1 MTATTEPKPAPI
13 PPARRRWGW
22 WVLLAVLALV
32 LLVCAFGPALFGQ
45 TILARLGGDYRVT
58 AGKIAGPLWSPT
70 VSTLK
75 VTGPGVDVQAGTV
88 VVGLSS
94 LNLIGRSARLDLTLK
109 DATVAL
115 KLKTLLSGQGGGG
128 GGGFQILPGKIDV
141 QNTRLNIDGTGF
153 DVPSGTWTAQS
164 VQAGGPVSGEQDA
177 LKISGATTDG
187 PLNALIKYRTVAGQL
202 QGSADLDADARI
214 INHYWKDKNVGGITG
229 GQIRGRYSFGSGP
242 VVGDIVLSNASLAV
256 PGASFVKV
264 TSLNGSATH
273 RGDLIAF
280 TLKGLGWNGP
290 VTANGSV
297 DLKAHQWDVKAQA
310 APQLAALG
318 KALGQGGKGVASL
331 NVHAYGWNT
340 VTVTGDI
347 SSPQGE
353 FSVLP
358 YRNLKASYLYRR
370 DKKELNND
378 LTFSADT
385 RFQGQQ
391 KLSGKWTFNKAG
403 TLAWTGTLLSKPLN
417 LAGTISAKNV
427 ITASG
432 QAIGGPLRGSL
443 GLGDKAVTLAA
454 SPNFYSVSGDLSAK
468 GTLELL
474 NIALKGGKAGPVE
487 IAGSAVFG
495 ETGLKADL
503 GAIQLDLDRQ
513 LRGTWQAN
521 GLSTSGL
528 LFTGAG
534 ALKVPEASLTGTM
547 RATVPL
553 LSSQPSGPLS
563 LNWQKR
569 TADWTF
575 AGGDL
580 KWRGETFTLRSGGLS
595 ALGYDL
601 RGSLGL
607 TTALKASGE
616 LRASSGKNMIVATG
630 LGDHIDLNATQ
641 NGVDLSAR
649 TLLTAGFPTSIQVQ
663 GADVSGT
670 VRVAQGAPGVQ
681 FTLNTAGK
689 LAQGSLNGQNWNA
702 SGEVNLASLSPL
714 IGSPLSGTARLN
726 LAGQGGTV
734 QLAGS
739 GFGATLNGTLTR
751 SNGVLSAQAN
761 VGYTL
766 GKQGAGGQVAAQLGG
781 RVYPDLNL
789 SGPVTVTGTAVG
801 DQTVQARLYGPYSN
815 IQTAVRGQLSTLVVG
830 GVTLPAQALAVQ
842 GRLTPAL
849 NLSGSYGGLNL
860 KYAGGPAQSIQ
871 VQGVQA
877 LQALGYSGQVNLDAS
892 YGPNWAGSL
901 NASGQLGPYSLNAS
915 GPWRSLSAAL
925 SSTEGL
931 RASGTVNVPIQSYDL
946 KVRGPVA
953 GLYVQGTV
961 AGTGTQP
968 KGDLLVSDG
977 GGGSAR
983 VTLNGLQDFQIQ
995 ASSLTL
1001 AGQKVQGQLSAAGGL
1016 LSGTLSAGPLQIV
1029 ARNGQ
1034 FQASGTLYNHTLNA
1048 SGTLRLPGLASTFAL
1063 SNLKVNVNG
1072 PLLSATATG
1081 NGNGNG
1087 NDLRGSVR
1095 LKGQQ
1100 YSGIVSLP
1108 TQILP
1113 LQASVVPLQV
1123 NLGGLRYAGGGWS
1136 GQAALN
1142 YALGGQ
1148 TGRLRLAGSG
1158 AELIALPT
1166 GPLQGR
1172 LQVLPSLGGT
1182 LSAPLSP
1189 LLTLL
1194 PAQIRQTLTPTLQP
1208 GRLNAAVQPSGAALT
1223 LASARYQGQPLGL
1236 VADVAWKGGLKV
1248 SAVLTHPGTRIPV
1261 TYDGQNLTVRGAR
1274 IDALALRPVLS
1285 ALGVKGLDLT
1295 GSVQADLNLPGLNF
1309 KDASARLHVDLKASG
1324 QQARGSVNLQ
1334 NGNLSADLN
1343 STLGGQALTLSGPL
1357 YPQARAVL
1365 TLGELTARLNGDL
1378 SGKQGQQATLDVSGR
1393 YQEREVA
1400 LKAVGGLNPARV
1412 SASGTVAGLN
1422 LNVRAANATRT
1433 GWKVN
1438 GTFGAADLTA
1448 LLGTAGTVSGT
1459 LQGSLTDL
1467 SLNAAGRIAGADFT
1481 LPARYRSGV
1490 LSVSG
1495 ASVVYAGTPA
1505 PGTSLNLATARVS
1518 GTVYPA
1524 LQLSGPVTL
1533 TDYLPGSY
1541 TFAASGPFS
1550 KPDLRLSGRT
1560 TGGPRGLDA
1569 PGSAVTAR
1577 LLGRDWKLTATGEQF
1592 GGGARG
1598 QLGSSNGVPAGLVQ
1612 ARFTVRAPYR
1622 SGAQTVS
1629 LNGVTGW
1636 SPAAG
1641 FLGELKLGGVVSGQ
1655 TLAATLRGHGDL
1667 SLEALLGS
1675 NSAGTGAKQ
1684 ASVSGLFPASL
1695 PLRPGGQ
1702 LTLRSFDI
1710 GALWGRPEQLRLSAE
1725 ASVGGH
1731 TWGQLSA
1738 SLNGQLADAAGEL
1751 SGAVSASV
1759 QSAGGLNGSLKVAGR
1774 KLNASASLNAGE
1786 YQASVTASGARL
1798 ARLLPASAGVS
1809 SLTLS
1814 GAASVSGSSAGGLR
1828 EIRAS
1833 GLDLNGTQT
1842 QTGPFQLS
1850 GSALYT
1856 PQATQASLS
1865 GTVFGGSI
1873 QAAGTLPGG
1882 LNIRLSNLKPTSV
1895 GLETLDGALTLSG
1908 PATDPRLAGR
1918 LNLSRRELTASLDVS
1933 GTASDPRL
1941 LAAATLRGDYAG
1953 RVLADVTGLKLSPL
1967 AARVHLYGAASQTG
1981 TTQGANRVNLD
1992 LNGEWPRLA
2001 GTATAQVS
2009 GLKQPVTL
2017 TGDGQGNYALAA
2029 GTLGSGTLK
2038 LDGFVPTVNA
2048 TAHLTPLELIGGT
2061 GQTSADVT
2069 LSGPLSGLNLSAQAN
2084 VTQAEVSGVSLKD
2097 VALNVA
2103 GPLTGPQSGTGR
2115 LTGTLSQGGKALGTL
2130 TRGTLTFAGLTAEGY
2145 GFQASATGKATVN
2158 GSGSA
2163 ALNLSGA
2170 GVNAD
2175 LKAAYAGGS
2184 FSLGGTATASGV
2196 NADLNTTGSLRNGWN
2211 GTLALD
2217 GGPDGVI
2224 TTPGRFTLSGPVA
2237 QPLLAGELGLGGAGV
2252 RLVANRQNVQLRL
2265 VNGPDAEASGVLN
2278 LNLTQSLWEGRAS
2291 YSRMQ
2296 GGEALAS
2303 LAVRLSGAAGDPQ
2316 ASLEA
2321 SRGSWKAS
2329 GTASKS
2335 GADLNV
2341 TDGKVQGRVRWDG
2354 TTVGVNLPGLAL
2366 DGLNLSGIQG
2376 HLKATGTVNTAKLD
2390 GAVQLSL
2397 SDFQSGY
2404 TVPSVNLPLEGDLSG
2419 LLTLKAGSVSGQ
2431 ATLKSGVGTVALS
2444 LGQKERGG
2452 KYSGTFKAQIQQ
2464 PSSPASTSTVNTS
2477 ADSAAASNTSSVN
2490 SASGNGASTAQI
2502 AGPPAPGQNAL
2513 TAPATAAGTVQT
2525 TPARPGGT
2533 LSADL
2538 TLDASGLKG
2547 NVSAQAL
2554 NLSLGGLNA
2563 HLSGTA
2569 VLDGKSFTV
2578 QAGANSDVTGDESQ
2592 ITLSSNGGLAD
2603 LVPQLTSL
2611 AGIQPTGDGYS
2622 LRASLNGLE
2631 LSGLRVAPNL
2641 SGRVSG
2647 DAVISDGAGTFVLR
2661 SSALKLGDT
2670 VLATR
2675 IDGTLVGGDTSSGG
2689 NALLSSDWRIRGVVG
2704 NSTAA
2709 TSLLSGSLSGGVLSG
2724 TFQMRGLPLDAFLSA
2739 FSGTLPGRGQLTG
2752 LARFRIPL
2760 ADPLAGEL
2768 NVVAERLTVSSTM
2781 LATTDSAGVAQAA
2794 GTSGTGSGAATTVA
2808 AQGNQSNAAG
2818 QGSSAAP
2825 GDAAPRTITQTLTG
2839 SGFLRYAGRE
2849 LQNVDLHLSGAGR
2862 WDVTGQYTHKLVG
2875 VTASFQNTTFTP
2887 VLLFIPSLREQAP
2900 SLQGTLS
2907 LSVMGSYDRPVGTIS
2922 GSNLQG
2928 ALGSISLRIP
2938 ALSGQL
2944 PDSGL
2949 FTVEA
2954 GLQAGGSV
2962 GADGKLNISGRLS
2975 NLNLSGLSIQ
2985 YGGLLIPQGLGRIE
2999 NVQATILQVN
3009 PRTSSEGYT
3018 IQAQAVGGLGVGS
3031 LNLQGSLSPRYNLQL
3046 SARNF
3051 NLPISL
3057 IYGRQ
3062 SSINADLNAVEQG
3075 RAGQDGPIVV
3085 TGAANIQSLTLGTGG
3100 SAGSGAVIPA
3110 PASAGGVTGSAS
3122 AAGTSGSDTYSSPLP
3137 EPLTVFPTT
3146 AQQQAE
3152 ARRVSPLL
3160 SRIVFR
3166 NIPITAPSGIRVDE
3180 SIGRAELGGNL
3191 VLAGTGSA
3199 PTLAGRVEVIRGSVD
3214 LRDNSFNI
3222 DAGSAV
3228 FGGTS
3233 LYPVLSASATGN
3245 VPLPEGGQVGVKLT
3259 LDGRFGPQPSG
3270 INALTL
3276 DTRLSCVTGCVS
3288 GSVDLSASNPNA
3300 EAQLY
3305 SLVAVGTPDLSSLP
3319 SNLGTFGTSAL
3330 KTALNLFVLGE
3341 VQRNIARALGV
3352 DVFRINAA
3360 LPGENG
3366 STTFGATFTVGSY
3379 LTKELYLQYRVDLT
3393 GLGLLDATY
3402 TTPNNLFTFKA
3413 STPLQG
3419 FDLSTLRPSF
3429 SAAYNFTNRSSV
3441 QLGVQSGNSTQI
3453 NFGYLYRW

>member
-1 MTATTEPKPAPI
+1 MTAPTEPRPAPT
-13 PPARRRWGW
+13 PPACRRWGW

-32 LLVCAFGPALFGQ
+32 LLVCVFGPALFGQ
-45 TILARLGGDYRVT
+45 AILARLGSDYRVT
-58 AGKIAGPLWSPT
+58 AGKIGGPLWSPT
-70 VSTLK
+70 ASTLK

-88 VVGLSS
+88 GVRLSGLD
-94 LNLIGRSARLDLTLK
+94 LIGRSARLDLKLK

-115 KLKTLLSGQGGGG
+115 KLKTLLSKQGGG
-128 GGGFQILPGKIDV
+128 GGGFQILPGNIDV
-141 QNTRLNIDGTGF
+141 QNTHLSLDGTGF

-164 VQAGGPVSGEQDA
+164 VQSGGQDA
-177 LKISGATTDG
+177 LKISGTTTEG
-187 PLNALIKYRTVAGQL
+187 PLNALLRYRTVNGQL

-214 INHYWKDKNVGGITG
+214 INHYWKDKNVGGVTG
-229 GQIRGRYSFGSGP
+229 GHILGRYTFGSGP
-242 VVGDIVLSNASLAV
+242 VAGDIRLSNASLAV

-264 TSLNGSATH
+264 TGLNGAATH
-273 RGDLIAF
+273 RGDLISF

-310 APQLAALG
+310 APQLSALG
-318 KALGQGGKGVASL
+318 KALGQSGKGVASL

-370 DKKELNND
+370 DKVELNND

-391 KLSGKWTFNKAG
+391 KLSGTWTFNKAG
-403 TLAWTGTLLSKPLN
+403 VLAWTGNLLNKPLN
-417 LAGTISAKNV
+417 LAGTINARNV
-427 ITASG
+427 IAASG
-432 QAIGGPLRGSL
+432 QALGGPLRGSL

-454 SPNFYSVSGDLSAK
+454 SPNFYSVSGDLTAR
-468 GTLELL
+468 GTLDTL

-487 IAGSAVFG
+487 IAGNAVFG
-495 ETGLKADL
+495 KTGLKADL
-503 GAIQLDLDRQ
+503 GSIQLDLDRQ

-534 ALKVPEASLTGTM
+534 ALKVPETSLTGTM

-580 KWRGETFTLRSGGLS
+580 SWRGETFTLTSSGLS
-595 ALGYDL
+595 ALGYAL

-607 TTALKASGE
+607 TTALKASGGIT
-616 LRASSGKNMIVATG
+616 ATSGRNVIVATG
-630 LGDHIDLNATQ
+630 LGDHLDLKATQ
-641 NGVDLSAR
+641 NGVNLSAR

-689 LAQGSLNGQNWNA
+689 LAQGSLNGRNWNA
-702 SGEVNLASLSPL
+702 GGKVNLASLSPL

-734 QLAGS
+734 SLAGS
-739 GFGATLNGTLTR
+739 GFGASLNGTLTR

-761 VGYTL
+761 VGYAL
-766 GKQGAGGQVAAQLGG
+766 GTQGTGGRVAAQLGG

-801 DQTVQARLYGPYSN
+801 DQTVQARLYGPYST
-815 IQTAVRGQLSTLVVG
+815 IQTAIRGQLSSLVVG
-830 GVTLPAQALAVQ
+830 GVTLPAQALAVH

-849 NLSGSYGGLNL
+849 NLSGSYGGLKL

-871 VQGVQA
+871 VRGIQT
-877 LQALGYSGQVNLDAS
+877 LQALGYSGQVKLGAS
-892 YGPNWAGSL
+892 YGPGWTGAL
-901 NASGQLGPYSLNAS
+901 NASGQLGPYSLTAS
-915 GPWRSLSAAL
+915 GPWRGLSTTL
-925 SSTEGL
+925 SSTDGL
-931 RASGTVNVPIQSYDL
+931 RASGTVNLPTQSYDL

-953 GLYVQGTV
+953 GLYIQGSV
-961 AGTGTQP
+961 AGTGTRP

-977 GGGSAR
+977 SGGSAH

-995 ASSLTL
+995 ANSLTL

-1029 ARNGQ
+1029 ARSGQ

-1048 SGTLRLPGLASTFAL
+1048 SGRLRLPGLASTFAL
-1063 SNLKVNVNG
+1063 SDLNVTVNG

-1081 NGNGNG
+1081 SGS
-1087 NDLRGSVR
+1087 DLRGSVR
-1095 LKGQQ
+1095 LKAQQ
-1100 YSGIVSLP
+1100 YSGVASLP
-1108 TQILP
+1108 AQILP
-1113 LQASVVPLQV
+1113 LQASVVPLGV
-1123 NLGGLRYAGGGWS
+1123 NLGGLRYASGGWS

-1142 YALGGQ
+1142 YALNGQ
-1148 TGRLRLAGSG
+1148 TGRLRLTGSG
-1158 AELIALPT
+1158 AVLSALPS

-1172 LQVLPSLGGT
+1172 LQVLPALGGT

-1194 PAQIRQTLTPTLQP
+1194 PVQVRPTLTSILQP
-1208 GRLNAAVQPSGAALT
+1208 GRLNAVIQPTGAALT
-1223 LASARYQGQPLGL
+1223 LAAARYQDQPLGL
-1236 VADVAWKGGLKV
+1236 QANASWKGGLKV
-1248 SAVLTHPGTRIPV
+1248 SAVLTHPGTRIPL
-1261 TYDGQNLTVRGAR
+1261 TYDGQTLTVRGAR

-1285 ALGVKGLDLT
+1285 ALGVKGLDVT
-1295 GSVQADLNLPGLNF
+1295 GSVQADLNLPGL
-1309 KDASARLHVDLKASG
+1309 KLQDASARLNVDLKAAG
-1324 QQARGSVNLQ
+1324 QQARGTVNLQ
-1334 NGNLSADLN
+1334 NGSLSADLS

-1357 YPQARAVL
+1357 YPQASAAL

-1393 YQEREVA
+1393 YQGREVA
-1400 LKAVGGLNPARV
+1400 LKAVGGLNPAQV

-1422 LNVRAANATRT
+1422 LNVQATNAAQT
-1433 GWKVN
+1433 GWKVS
-1438 GTFGAADLTA
+1438 GTFGATDLTA

-1459 LQGSLTDL
+1459 LQGSLSDL

-1481 LPARYRSGV
+1481 VPARYRGGV
-1490 LSVSG
+1490 LSVAG
-1495 ASVVYAGTPA
+1495 ARVTYAGTPA
-1505 PGTSLNLATARVS
+1505 AGTAVDLATARIS

-1524 LQLSGPVTL
+1524 LGLSGPVIL
-1533 TDYLPGSY
+1533 TDYLPGTY
-1541 TFAASGPFS
+1541 TLTASGPFI
-1550 KPDLRLSGRT
+1550 KPDLRLSGHT

-1577 LLGRDWKLTATGEQF
+1577 LLGRDWKLTTTGERF

-1612 ARFTVRAPYR
+1612 ARFTVHAPYR
-1622 SGAQTVS
+1622 SGAQTVD

-1641 FLGELKLGGVVSGQ
+1641 FLGELQLGGVVSGQ
-1655 TLAATLRGHGDL
+1655 TLAATLRGHGEL

-1675 NSAGTGAKQ
+1675 GTKQ
-1684 ASVSGLFPASL
+1684 AGVSGFFPASL
-1695 PLRPGGQ
+1695 PLHPAGH
-1702 LTLRSFDI
+1702 LTLRSFDVA
-1710 GALWGRPEQLRLSAE
+1710 ALWDRPEQLRLSAE
-1725 ASVGGH
+1725 ASVGGL
-1731 TWGQLSA
+1731 TWSQLGVN
-1738 SLNGQLADAAGEL
+1738 LNGQLADAAGEL

-1759 QSAGGLNGSLKVAGR
+1759 QSEGGLNGSLNLAGR
-1774 KLNASASLNAGE
+1774 KLNASASLNAGA

-1798 ARLLPASAGVS
+1798 ARLLPASAGVN

-1814 GAASVSGSSAGGLR
+1814 GAASISGSTADISRGGGLR
-1828 EIRAS
+1828 EVRAS
-1833 GLDLNGTQT
+1833 SLDLSGTQT
-1842 QTGPFQLS
+1842 QTGPFRLS
-1850 GSALYT
+1850 GSVLYT
-1856 PQATQASLS
+1856 PQTTQANLS
-1865 GTVFGGSI
+1865 GTVFGGSVE
-1873 QAAGTLPGG
+1873 ANGNLPGG
-1882 LNIRLSNLKPTSV
+1882 LNVRLSDLKPTV
-1895 GLETLDGALTLSG
+1895 LGLETLDGALTLSG
-1908 PATDPRLAGR
+1908 PATDPKVAGR
-1918 LNLSRRELTASLDVS
+1918 LNLSRRELTTSLDVS
-1933 GTASDPRL
+1933 GAASDPRL

-1967 AARVHLYGAASQTG
+1967 AASVHLYGAASQG
-1981 TTQGANRVNLD
+1981 GNKVNLD
-1992 LNGEWPRLA
+1992 LNGDWPRLA
-2001 GTATAQVS
+2001 GTATAQLS

-2017 TGDGQGNYALAA
+2017 TGDGQGSYALAA

-2038 LDGFVPTVNA
+2038 LDGFVPSVTA
-2048 TAHLTPLELIGGT
+2048 SAHLTPLELISGAGSASP
-2061 GQTSADVT
+2061 QQASADLT
-2069 LSGPLSGLNLSAQAN
+2069 LSGPLNQLNLSAQAN
-2084 VTQAEVSGVSLKD
+2084 ITRAEVSGVSLKG

-2103 GPLTGPQSGTGR
+2103 GPLTGPQSGINR
-2115 LTGTLSQGGKALGTL
+2115 LTGTLSQDGAALGTL
-2130 TRGTLTFAGLTAEGY
+2130 TRGTLTFTGLRAEGY
-2145 GFQASATGKATVN
+2145 GFQASATGKAN
-2158 GSGSA
+2158 LDGSGSA
-2163 ALNLSGA
+2163 ALNLSSS

-2184 FSLGGTATASGV
+2184 FSLSGEAAASGL
-2196 NADLNTTGSLRNGWN
+2196 NATLSSTGSLHNGWN
-2211 GTLALD
+2211 GTLTLD
-2217 GGPDGVI
+2217 GGPAGVL
-2224 TTPGRFTLSGPVA
+2224 TAPGRFTLRGPVA
-2237 QPLLAGELGLGGAGV
+2237 QPLLAGELGLAGAGV

-2265 VNGPDAEASGVLN
+2265 VNGPDAKASGVLN
-2278 LNLTQSLWEGRAS
+2278 LNLERSLWEGQAT

-2296 GGEALAS
+2296 GSEQLAS

-2316 ASLEA
+2316 ATLEA
-2321 SRGSWKAS
+2321 TRGSWKAS

-2341 TDGKVQGRVRWDG
+2341 TDGKALGQVRWDG
-2354 TTVGVNLPGLAL
+2354 KVVGVNLPGLAL
-2366 DGLNLSGIQG
+2366 DGLNLGGVRG
-2376 HLKATGTVNTAKLD
+2376 HLKATGTLDTATLG
-2390 GAVQLSL
+2390 GAVQLAL

-2419 LLTLKAGSVSGQ
+2419 LITLKAGSVSGQ
-2431 ATLKSGVGTVALS
+2431 ATLKSDAGTVALS
-2444 LGQKERGG
+2444 LNQKERGG
-2452 KYSGTFKAQIQQ
+2452 KFSGTLKAQIQQ
-2464 PSSPASTSTVNTS
+2464 PASGGSVQQAVGAATGPATS
-2477 ADSAAASNTSSVN
+2477 AGVTTGDAS
-2490 SASGNGASTAQI
+2490 QI

-2513 TAPATAAGTVQT
+2513 TVPTTTAAAGTVQT

-2538 TLDASGLKG
+2538 TLDAAGLKG
-2547 NVSAQAL
+2547 TLSTRAL

-2563 HLSGTA
+2563 RLSGTA
-2569 VLDGKSFTV
+2569 TLDGRSFTV
-2578 QAGANSDVTGDESQ
+2578 QAGASSDVTGNESQ
-2592 ITLSSNGGLAD
+2592 VTLSSSGGLAD
-2603 LVPQLTSL
+2603 LLPQLTSL
-2611 AGIQPTGDGYS
+2611 AGLQPTGDGYS

-2631 LSGLRVAPNL
+2631 LAGLKVAPNL

-2647 DAVISDGAGTFVLR
+2647 EAVISDGAGTFVLR
-2661 SSALKLGDT
+2661 SNALKLGDT

-2709 TSLLSGSLSGGVLSG
+2709 TSQLSASLSAGVLSG

-2752 LARFRIPL
+2752 LARFRLPL

-2781 LATTDSAGVAQAA
+2781 LAATAATDGAA
-2794 GTSGTGSGAATTVA
+2794 GTGSTGTAAGSAGAAAQSGATTAVP
-2808 AQGNQSNAAG
+2808 Q
-2818 QGSSAAP
+2818 
-2825 GDAAPRTITQTLTG
+2825 TITQTLAG

-2887 VLLFIPSLREQAP
+2887 ALLFIPSLREQAP

-2907 LSVMGSYDRPVGTIS
+2907 VSVMGSYDRPVGTLS

-2928 ALGSISLRIP
+2928 ALGGISLRIP

-2949 FTVEA
+2949 FTVQA

-2962 GADGKLNISGRLS
+2962 GADGKLDVSGRLS

-2985 YGGLLIPQGLGRIE
+2985 YSGLLIPQGLGRIE
-2999 NVQATILQVN
+2999 NVQATVAQVN
-3009 PRTSSEGYT
+3009 ARTSSEGYT

-3031 LNLQGSLSPRYNLQL
+3031 LSLQGSLSPRYDLHL

-3062 SSINADLNAVEQG
+3062 SRINADLSAVEQG
-3075 RAGQDGPIVV
+3075 RTGQDGPIVV
-3085 TGAANIQSLTLGTGG
+3085 TGAANILSLTLGTGG
-3100 SAGSGAVIPA
+3100 AAGGGAVLPA

-3122 AAGTSGSDTYSSPLP
+3122 AAGTSAADTYVSPLP

-3146 AQQQAE
+3146 PQQQAA

-3160 SRIVFR
+3160 SRIVFQ
-3166 NIPITAPSGIRVDE
+3166 NIPISAPTGIRVDE

-3199 PTLAGRVEVIRGSVD
+3199 PTLAGRIAAIRGSVD

-3222 DAGSAV
+3222 ESGSAV

-3233 LYPVLSASATGN
+3233 LYPVLNVSAIGN
-3245 VPLPEGGQVGVKLT
+3245 VPLPAGGQVGVRLT

-3270 INALTL
+3270 VNALTL
-3276 DTRLSCVTGCVS
+3276 DTRLSCVSGCVS

-3319 SNLGTFGTSAL
+3319 RNLGTFGTSAL

-3366 STTFGATFTVGSY
+3366 STAFGATFTVGSY

>member
-1 MTATTEPKPAPI
+1 MTAPVEPNAVEPRPAPV

-22 WVLLAVLALV
+22 WLLLAVLALV
-32 LLVCAFGPALFGQ
+32 LLVCVFGPALFGQ
-45 TILARLGGDYRVT
+45 AILARLGGDYRVT
-58 AGKIAGPLWSPT
+58 AGKIAGPLWAPT
-70 VSTLK
+70 ASALK

-94 LNLIGRSARLDLTLK
+94 LDLIGRSARLDLTLK

-128 GGGFQILPGKIDV
+128 GGGFQILPGKIDA

-164 VQAGGPVSGEQDA
+164 VQANGQDA

-187 PLNALIKYRTVAGQL
+187 PLNALVKYRTVAGQL

-242 VVGDIVLSNASLAV
+242 VTGDLQLSNASLAV

-264 TSLNGSATH
+264 TDLNGSATH
-273 RGDLIAF
+273 RGGLIAF

-310 APQLAALG
+310 APQLSALG

-385 RFQGQQ
+385 RFQGEQ

-403 TLAWTGTLLSKPLN
+403 VLAWTGTLLSKPLN
-417 LAGTISAKNV
+417 LAGTISARNV

-443 GLGDKAVTLAA
+443 GLADKTVTLIA
-454 SPNFYSVSGDLSAK
+454 SPDFYSVSGDLTAR
-468 GTLELL
+468 GTLDRL

-487 IAGSAVFG
+487 IAGTAVFG
-495 ETGLKADL
+495 KTGLKADL
-503 GAIQLDLDRQ
+503 GPIQLDLDRQ

-528 LFTGAG
+528 LLTGAG

-616 LRASSGKNMIVATG
+616 MRASSGKNVIVATG
-630 LGDHIDLNATQ
+630 LGDHLDLKATQ
-641 NGVDLSAR
+641 NGVNLSAR

-663 GADVSGT
+663 GADVNGT
-670 VRVAQGAPGVQ
+670 VSVAQGAPGVQ
-681 FTLNTAGK
+681 FTLNTAGR

-751 SNGVLSAQAN
+751 SKGVLSAQAN

-766 GKQGAGGQVAAQLGG
+766 GNQGAGGQVAAQLGG

-801 DQTVQARLYGPYSN
+801 DQTVQAQLYGPYGN
-815 IQTAVRGQLSTLVVG
+815 IQTAIRGQLSTLVVG

-860 KYAGGPAQSIQ
+860 KYAGGPAQSVQ
-871 VQGVQA
+871 VQGVQT

-892 YGPNWAGSL
+892 YGPGWAGAL

-915 GPWRSLSAAL
+915 GPWSSLSTTL
-925 SSTEGL
+925 SSTDGL
-931 RASGTVNVPIQSYDL
+931 RASGTVNVPTQSYDL

-995 ASSLTL
+995 VSSLTL
-1001 AGQKVQGQLSAAGGL
+1001 AGQKVQGQLSAVGGL
-1016 LSGTLSAGPLQIV
+1016 LSGTLSAGPLQVV
-1029 ARNGQ
+1029 ARSGQ

-1048 SGTLRLPGLASTFAL
+1048 SGKLTLPGLASTFAL
-1063 SNLKVNVNG
+1063 SNLNVNVNG

-1081 NGNGNG
+1081 SGS
-1087 NDLRGSVR
+1087 DLRGSVR
-1095 LKGQQ
+1095 LKAQQ
-1100 YSGIVSLP
+1100 YGGIASLP
-1108 TQILP
+1108 NQILP

-1123 NLGGLRYAGGGWS
+1123 NLGGLRYAGGGWA
-1136 GQAALN
+1136 GQAALK

-1158 AELIALPT
+1158 AELTALPS

-1172 LQVLPSLGGT
+1172 LQVLPALGGT
-1182 LSAPLSP
+1182 LSAPLSH

-1194 PAQIRQTLTPTLQP
+1194 PAQIRQGLSPTLQP
-1208 GRLNAAVQPSGAALT
+1208 GRLNAVIQPSGAALT
-1223 LASARYQGQPLGL
+1223 LAAARYQGQPLGL
-1236 VADVAWKGGLKV
+1236 QANASWKGGLKV

-1261 TYDGQNLTVRGAR
+1261 AYDGRTLTVRGAR

-1285 ALGVKGLDLT
+1285 ALGVKGLDVS
-1295 GSVQADLNLPGLNF
+1295 GSVRADLNLPGLDF
-1309 KDASARLHVDLKASG
+1309 GAASARLNVDLKASG
-1324 QQARGSVNLQ
+1324 QQARGTVNLQ

-1343 STLGGQALTLSGPL
+1343 STLGGQALTLSGPI

-1378 SGKQGQQATLDVSGR
+1378 RGKQGSQQGQQATLDVSGR

-1400 LKAVGGLNPARV
+1400 LKVVGELNPAQV
-1412 SASGTVAGLN
+1412 TAIGTVAGLN
-1422 LNVRAANATRT
+1422 LSLQAKTAAQT
-1433 GWKVN
+1433 GWKVS
-1438 GTFGAADLTA
+1438 GTFGATDLTA

-1459 LQGSLTDL
+1459 LQGSLNDL
-1467 SLNAAGRIAGADFT
+1467 ALNAAGRIAGADFT
-1481 LPARYRSGV
+1481 VPARYRGGV
-1490 LSVSG
+1490 LSV
-1495 ASVVYAGTPA
+1495 ARARVTYAGTPA
-1505 PGTSLNLATARVS
+1505 AGTAVDLATARIS

-1524 LQLSGPVTL
+1524 LGLSGPVTL
-1533 TDYLPGSY
+1533 TDYLPGTY
-1541 TFAASGPFS
+1541 TLTASGPFS

-1598 QLGSSNGVPAGLVQ
+1598 RFGSGDGVPAGLVE

-1622 SGAQTVS
+1622 SGAQTVD

-1641 FLGELKLGGVVSGQ
+1641 FLGELRLGGVVSGQ

-1675 NSAGTGAKQ
+1675 GAGSSGTVGGATKQ
-1684 ASVSGLFPASL
+1684 ASVYGLFPASL
-1695 PLRPGGQ
+1695 PLRPGGR

-1710 GALWGRPEQLRLSAE
+1710 GALWSRPEQLRLSAE
-1725 ASVGGH
+1725 ASVGGR
-1731 TWGQLSA
+1731 TWGQLGA
-1738 SLNGQLADAAGEL
+1738 TLNGQLADAEGEL

-1774 KLNASASLNAGE
+1774 KLNASASLNGRE

-1798 ARLLPASAGVS
+1798 ARLLPASAGVG

-1814 GAASVSGSSAGGLR
+1814 GAANLSGSTADITMGGGLR
-1828 EIRAS
+1828 ELRAS
-1833 GLDLNGTQT
+1833 GLDLSGTQT
-1842 QTGPFQLS
+1842 QTGPFRLS
-1850 GSALYT
+1850 GSVLYT
-1856 PQATQASLS
+1856 PQGTQASLN
-1865 GTVFGGSI
+1865 GTIFGGSV
-1873 QAAGTLPGG
+1873 QAMGTLPGG
-1882 LNIRLSNLKPTSV
+1882 LNVRLSNLKPTSV
-1895 GLETLDGALTLSG
+1895 GLETLNGALTLSG

-1941 LAAATLRGDYAG
+1941 LAAANLRGDYAG
-1953 RVLADVTGLKLSPL
+1953 RVLADVTNLKLSPL
-1967 AARVHLYGAASQTG
+1967 AASVHLYGAASQG
-1981 TTQGANRVNLD
+1981 SNKVNLD

-2017 TGDGQGNYALAA
+2017 TGDGQGSYALAA

-2038 LDGFVPTVNA
+2038 LDGFVPSVTA
-2048 TAHLTPLELIGGT
+2048 SAHLTPLELIGGSGPSNT
-2061 GQTSADVT
+2061 QQASADVT
-2069 LSGPLSGLNLSAQAN
+2069 LSGPLSQLNLVAQAN
-2084 VTQAEVSGVSLKD
+2084 VTQAQVSGVSVKG
-2097 VALNVA
+2097 VTLNVA
-2103 GPLTGPQSGTGR
+2103 GPLTGPQSGTNR

-2145 GFQASATGKATVN
+2145 GLQASATGKATLS

-2170 GVNAD
+2170 GVKAD

-2184 FSLGGTATASGV
+2184 FSLSGQASASGV

-2217 GGPDGVI
+2217 GGPEGVI
-2224 TTPGRFTLSGPVA
+2224 TAPGRFTLSGPVA

-2278 LNLTQSLWEGRAS
+2278 LNLERSLWEGRAT

-2296 GGEALAS
+2296 GGEQLAS

-2329 GTASKS
+2329 GTASRS

-2341 TDGKVQGRVRWDG
+2341 TDGEAQGRVRWDG
-2354 TTVGVNLPGLAL
+2354 TTVGINLPGLAL
-2366 DGLNLSGIQG
+2366 GGLNLSGLQG

-2390 GAVQLSL
+2390 GAVQLGL

-2419 LLTLKAGSVSGQ
+2419 LLTLDAGRVSGQ

-2444 LGQKERGG
+2444 LSQKERGG
-2452 KYSGTFKAQIQQ
+2452 TYGGTFKAQIQQ
-2464 PSSPASTSTVNTS
+2464 PASPASTAVANASTVN
-2477 ADSAAASNTSSVN
+2477 A
-2490 SASGNGASTAQI
+2490 ASTAQI
-2502 AGPPAPGQNAL
+2502 AGPPAPGQSAP
-2513 TAPATAAGTVQT
+2513 TAPAAGAVQT
-2525 TPARPGGT
+2525 TPSRPGGT

-2547 NVSAQAL
+2547 SVSAQAL

-2569 VLDGKSFTV
+2569 VLDGRTFTV
-2578 QAGANSDVTGDESQ
+2578 QAGANSDVTGDDSQ
-2592 ITLSSNGGLAD
+2592 VSLSSSGGLAD

-2611 AGIQPTGDGYS
+2611 AGIQPTGEGYS

-2631 LSGLRVAPNL
+2631 LSGLKVAPNL

-2709 TSLLSGSLSGGVLSG
+2709 TSQLSGSLSGGVLSG

-2760 ADPLAGEL
+2760 ADPLAGEM
-2768 NVVAERLTVSSTM
+2768 NVVAERVTVSSTM
-2781 LATTDSAGVAQAA
+2781 LAAATDSAAS
-2794 GTSGTGSGAATTVA
+2794 SGSAGSGSGGSNTAGSSSVGTA
-2808 AQGNQSNAAG
+2808 AQGDT
-2818 QGSSAAP
+2818 AP
-2825 GDAAPRTITQTLTG
+2825 QTITQTLTG

-2862 WDVTGQYTHKLVG
+2862 WDVTGQYTRRAVG

-2887 VLLFIPSLREQAP
+2887 ALLFIPSLREQAP

-2962 GADGKLNISGRLS
+2962 GADGKLDISGRLS
-2975 NLNLSGLSIQ
+2975 NLNLSDLSIR
-2985 YGGLLIPQGLGRIE
+2985 YSGLLIPQGLGRIE
-2999 NVQATILQVN
+2999 NVQATVLQVN

-3085 TGAANIQSLTLGTGG
+3085 TGSANIASLTLGTG
-3100 SAGSGAVIPA
+3100 SAAGSGAVLPA
-3110 PASAGGVTGSAS
+3110 PASAGGMTGSAS
-3122 AAGTSGSDTYSSPLP
+3122 AAGTSAADNYSSPLP

-3166 NIPITAPSGIRVDE
+3166 NIPISAPTGIRVDE

-3199 PTLAGRVEVIRGSVD
+3199 PTLSGRIGVIRGSVD

-3222 DAGSAV
+3222 DSGSAV

-3245 VPLPEGGQVGVKLT
+3245 VPLPEGGQVGVRLS

-3270 INALTL
+3270 VNALTL

-3441 QLGVQSGNSTQI
+3441 QIGVQSGNSTQV

>member
-1 MTATTEPKPAPI
+1 M
-13 PPARRRWGW
+13 
-22 WVLLAVLALV
+22 LLTVLALA
-32 LLVCAFGPALFGQ
+32 LLVCVFGPALFGQ
-45 TILARLGGDYRVT
+45 AILARLGGDYRVT
-58 AGKIAGPLWSPT
+58 AGRIGGPLWSPT
-70 VSTLK
+70 VNTLK
-75 VTGPGVDVQAGTV
+75 VTGPGVNVQAGTV

-94 LNLIGRSARLDLTLK
+94 LDLIGRSAHLDLTLR

-115 KLKTLLSGQGGGG
+115 KLKTLLSGQKGGS

-141 QNTRLNIDGTGF
+141 QNTRLNLDGTGF
-153 DVPSGTWTAQS
+153 DVPSGTWTAESLQS
-164 VQAGGPVSGEQDA
+164 GGQDA

-187 PLNALIKYRTVAGQL
+187 PLNALVRYRTVAGQL

-242 VVGDIVLSNASLAV
+242 VTGDIVLSNASLAV

-264 TSLNGSATH
+264 TGLNGSATH

-280 TLKGLGWNGP
+280 TLRGLGWNGP

-331 NVHAYGWNT
+331 AVHAYGWNT

-403 TLAWTGTLLSKPLN
+403 VLAWTGTLLSKPLN
-417 LAGTISAKNV
+417 LAGTISARNV
-427 ITASG
+427 ISASG

-454 SPNFYSVSGDLSAK
+454 SPNFYSVSGDLSAR

-474 NIALKGGKAGPVE
+474 NIALKGGKAGPVD

-495 ETGLKADL
+495 KTGLKADL
-503 GAIQLDLDRQ
+503 GPIQLDLDRQ

-607 TTALKASGE
+607 TTALKSSGE
-616 LRASSGKNMIVATG
+616 LRASSGKNVIVATG

-670 VRVAQGAPGVQ
+670 VRVAQGGGVQGGGGVQ
-681 FTLNTAGK
+681 FSLNTAGK
-689 LAQGSLNGQNWNA
+689 LANGSLNGQNWNA
-702 SGEVNLASLSPL
+702 TGEVNLASLSPL

-766 GKQGAGGQVAAQLGG
+766 RQGAGTQGQVTAQLGG

-801 DQTVQARLYGPYSN
+801 DQTVQAQLYGPYGN
-815 IQTAVRGQLSTLVVG
+815 IQTAIRGQLSTLVVG

-842 GRLTPAL
+842 GTLTPAL

-860 KYAGGPAQSIQ
+860 KYAGGPAQTSQGQSVQ
-871 VQGVQA
+871 VQGVQT

-892 YGPNWAGSL
+892 YGPNWAGAL
-901 NASGQLGPYSLNAS
+901 NASGQFGPYRLNAS

-931 RASGTVNVPIQSYDL
+931 RASGTVNVPTQSYDL

-977 GGGSAR
+977 SGGSAR

-1029 ARNGQ
+1029 ARSGQ

-1081 NGNGNG
+1081 SGS
-1087 NDLRGSVR
+1087 DLHGSVR
-1095 LKGQQ
+1095 LKAQQ
-1100 YSGIVSLP
+1100 YSGVASLP

-1113 LQASVVPLQV
+1113 LQASVVPLSV

-1136 GQAALN
+1136 GQAALT
-1142 YALGGQ
+1142 YALGGQTGQLQ

-1158 AELIALPT
+1158 AQLTALPS

-1189 LLTLL
+1189 LLALL

-1261 TYDGQNLTVRGAR
+1261 AYDGQNLTVRGAR
-1274 IDALALRPVLS
+1274 LDALALRPVLS
-1285 ALGVKGLDLT
+1285 ALGMKGLDLT

-1309 KDASARLHVDLKASG
+1309 KDANARLNVDLKASG
-1324 QQARGSVNLQ
+1324 QQARGTVNLQ

-1343 STLGGQALTLSGPL
+1343 STLGGQALTLSGPI

-1422 LNVRAANATRT
+1422 LNVQIAGGQAANAAQT
-1433 GWKVN
+1433 GWKVT
-1438 GTFGAADLTA
+1438 GTFGSADLTA

-1481 LPARYRSGV
+1481 LPARYQSGV

-1524 LQLSGPVTL
+1524 LGLSGPVTL
-1533 TDYLPGSY
+1533 TDYLPGRY

-1569 PGSAVTAR
+1569 PGSAITAR

-1598 QLGSSNGVPAGLVQ
+1598 QLGSGQMNSGGVPAGLVQ

-1622 SGAQTVS
+1622 SGAQTVT

-1667 SLEALLGS
+1667 SLDALLGS
-1675 NSAGTGAKQ
+1675 DSVGSTVVSSGAKQ

-1695 PLRPGGQ
+1695 PLRPAGQ

-1710 GALWGRPEQLRLSAE
+1710 GAVWGRPEQLRLSAE

-1738 SLNGQLADAAGEL
+1738 NLNGQLADAAGEL

-1759 QSAGGLNGSLKVAGR
+1759 QNAGGLNGSLKVAGR

-1786 YQASVTASGARL
+1786 YQASVTASGTRL
-1798 ARLLPASAGVS
+1798 ARLFPASAGVG

-1814 GAASVSGSSAGGLR
+1814 GAASLSGSTVSGLR
-1828 EIRAS
+1828 EVRAS

-1842 QTGPFQLS
+1842 QTGPFRLS

-1856 PQATQASLS
+1856 PQATQTSLS
-1865 GTVFGGSI
+1865 GTLFGGSI
-1873 QAAGTLPGG
+1873 EAAGNLPGG
-1882 LNIRLSNLKPTSV
+1882 LSVRLDNLKPTAL

-1908 PATDPRLAGR
+1908 PATDPRLTGR
-1918 LNLSRRELTASLDVS
+1918 LNLSRRELVASLDVS
-1933 GTASDPRL
+1933 GVASNPHL
-1941 LAAATLRGDYAG
+1941 LAAASLQGDYAG
-1953 RVLADVTGLKLSPL
+1953 RLMADVTGLKLSPL
-1967 AARVHLYGAASQTG
+1967 AASVHLYGAASQ
-1981 TTQGANRVNLD
+1981 GANKVNLD
-1992 LNGEWPRLA
+1992 LNGEWPKLA
-2001 GTATAQVS
+2001 GTAAAQLS

-2017 TGDGQGNYALAA
+2017 TGDGQGRYALAA

-2038 LDGFVPTVNA
+2038 LGGFVPSVTA
-2048 TAHLTPLELIGGT
+2048 SAHLTPLELIGGSGPANSSSAT
-2061 GQTSADVT
+2061 VQQTNSRQASVDLT
-2069 LSGPLSGLNLSAQAN
+2069 LSGPLSQLNLSAQAN
-2084 VTQAEVSGVSLKD
+2084 VTQAEVSGISLKG

-2103 GPLTGPQSGTGR
+2103 GPLTGPQSGINR
-2115 LTGTLSQGGKALGTL
+2115 LTGTLSQSGKALGTL
-2130 TRGTLTFAGLTAEGY
+2130 TRGTLTFSDLMAEGY
-2145 GFQASATGKATVN
+2145 GLQASATGKATLS

-2163 ALNLSGA
+2163 ALKLSSA

-2184 FSLGGTATASGV
+2184 FSLSGTATASGV
-2196 NADLNTTGSLRNGWN
+2196 NADLNTTGSLHNGWN

-2217 GGPDGVI
+2217 GGPAGVI

-2265 VNGPDAEASGVLN
+2265 VNGPDAQASGVLN
-2278 LNLTQSLWEGRAS
+2278 LNLAQSLWEGRAT

-2296 GGEALAS
+2296 GGEQLAS
-2303 LAVRLSGAAGDPQ
+2303 LAVRLSGATGDPQ
-2316 ASLEA
+2316 ASLEVT
-2321 SRGSWKAS
+2321 RGSWKAS

-2341 TDGKVQGRVRWDG
+2341 TDGQTQGRVRWDG
-2354 TTVGVNLPGLAL
+2354 KTVGVNLPGLSL
-2366 DGLNLSGIQG
+2366 DGLNLSGLKG
-2376 HLKATGTVNTAKLD
+2376 HLKATGTVDTAKLD
-2390 GAVQLSL
+2390 GAVQLGL
-2397 SDFQSGY
+2397 IDFQSGY
-2404 TVPSVNLPLEGDLSG
+2404 TVPSVNLPLEGNLSG
-2419 LLTLKAGSVSGQ
+2419 LLTLRAGSVSGQ
-2431 ATLKSGVGTVALS
+2431 ATLKSGVGTVALNLS
-2444 LGQKERGG
+2444 QKERGG
-2452 KYSGTFKAQIQQ
+2452 NYSGTLKAQIQQ
-2464 PSSPASTSTVNTS
+2464 PASTPTVSTS
-2477 ADSAAASNTSSVN
+2477 AVNAANT
-2490 SASGNGASTAQI
+2490 TQI
-2502 AGPPAPGQNAL
+2502 AGPPAPGQAVP
-2513 TAPATAAGTVQT
+2513 TATANAAQAG
-2525 TPARPGGT
+2525 PARPGGT

-2554 NLSLGGLNA
+2554 SLSLGGLDA

-2569 VLDGKSFTV
+2569 ALDGKSFTV
-2578 QAGANSDVTGDESQ
+2578 QAGASSDVTGDESQ
-2592 ITLSSNGGLAD
+2592 VTLSSSGGLAD

-2631 LSGLRVAPNL
+2631 LAGLKVAPNL

-2647 DAVISDGAGTFVLR
+2647 EAVISNGAGTFVLR

-2675 IDGTLVGGDTSSGG
+2675 IDGTLVGGGS
-2689 NALLSSDWRIRGVVG
+2689 LLTSDWRIRGVVG

-2709 TSLLSGSLSGGVLSG
+2709 TSQLNGSLSGGVLSG

-2768 NVVAERLTVSSTM
+2768 NVVAERLTVSSSM
-2781 LATTDSAGVAQAA
+2781 LATTDGTAADGAGVTTAA
-2794 GTSGTGSGAATTVA
+2794 GTSGTGSGAATNVA
-2808 AQGNQSNAAG
+2808 AQSNQSNSAG
-2818 QGSSAAP
+2818 QSSSAAP
-2825 GDAAPRTITQTLTG
+2825 GDTAPRTITQTLTG

-2887 VLLFIPSLREQAP
+2887 ALLFIPSLREQAP

-2907 LSVMGSYDRPVGTIS
+2907 LSVMGSYDRPVGDIS

-2928 ALGSISLRIP
+2928 ALGGISLRIP

-2949 FTVEA
+2949 FTVQA
-2954 GLQAGGSV
+2954 GLQAGGTV

-3062 SSINADLNAVEQG
+3062 SSINADLSAVEQG
-3075 RAGQDGPIVV
+3075 RTGQDGPIVV

-3110 PASAGGVTGSAS
+3110 PASAGSMTGSGAS
-3122 AAGTSGSDTYSSPLP
+3122 AGTSSAADNYSSPLP
-3137 EPLTVFPTT
+3137 EPLTVFPVT
-3146 AQQQAE
+3146 AQQA
-3152 ARRVSPLL
+3152 ATAAKKVSPLL
-3160 SRIVFR
+3160 SRIVFQ
-3166 NIPITAPSGIRVDE
+3166 NIPIAAPSGIRVDE

-3199 PTLAGRVEVIRGSVD
+3199 PTLAGRIEAIRGSVD

-3228 FGGTS
+3228 FSGTS

-3276 DTRLSCVTGCVS
+3276 DTRLSCVSGCVS
-3288 GSVDLSASNPNA
+3288 GNVDLSSSNPNA

-3305 SLVAVGTPDLSSLP
+3305 SLVAVGTPNLSSLP
-3319 SNLGTFGTSAL
+3319 NNLGTFGTSAL